1 MISIYFSLM
10 QRNNFSYLNQRVN
23 KMRFLIVAITC
34 LISTQAISASWNFK
48 SNVDL
53 SPPYNKCLQ
62 AIANGKDMGKGSLKI
77 KNNIQ
82 IIFMKI
88 IFMRLLLTVH
98 ILHV

>member
-1 MISIYFSLM
+1 MLINVG
-10 QRNNFSYLNQRVN
+10 NNFNHLKQRIN
-23 KMRFLIVAITC
+23 KMRFFIITMTC

-53 SPPYNKCLQ
+53 SPPYNKCIE
-62 AIANGKDMGKGSLKI
+62 AIANGKDMVKGSLKK

-88 IFMRLLLTVH
+88 IFMR
-98 ILHV
+98 

>member
-1 MISIYFSLM
+1 
-10 QRNNFSYLNQRVN
+10 
-23 KMRFLIVAITC
+23 MRFFIIVMTC
-34 LISTQAISASWNFK
+34 LISTHAISASWNFK

-53 SPPYNKCLQ
+53 SPPYNKCIE
-62 AIANGKDMGKGSLKI
+62 AIANGKDMGKSSLKI

>member
-1 MISIYFSLM
+1 
-10 QRNNFSYLNQRVN
+10 
-23 KMRFLIVAITC
+23 MRFFIIVMTC
-34 LISTQAISASWNFK
+34 LISSQAFSASWNFK

-53 SPPYNKCLQ
+53 APPYNKCIE
-62 AIANGKDMGKGSLKI
+62 AIANGKDMGKSSLKN